1 MAPNRQATVRRRAP
15 RLHGSHSHQL
25 SDCYGLCVCVEST
38 TANRRFRIRH
48 HGFRS
53 DTMNIEVNIDGVYY
67 PATAERLSKDES
79 SLEVSYPGDWR
90 PKEAVSFPNCRV
102 LQAQS
107 SHAIHKGDTIEAL
120 FEQTNGQCGW
130 QRASV
135 REIKAEFIVVDSIE
149 GPQHTDVVA
158 ANKCRNGAQYTRIT
172 AAELR
177 TETISVP
184 EDLVDHFS
192 IDANLLE
199 FQNTVKDISMS
210 FDKERREIKL
220 NSFVSLSLK
229 KAVVLSEMFFR
240 DVRLKS
246 QLRARAE
253 EAERLLQHGSQRNE
267 KDSPFV
273 DEFEVAADL
282 MGLAIGTHGSNIQ
295 RARNVEDVDDIQILE
310 GGGDGQS
317 CIIKIFAK
325 TAAAAQK
332 ARAQLDFGVE
342 CVHVPRFLVGKLI
355 GKNGKCIQEI
365 VDKSGVIRVQIA
377 GEDDDNMDPVP
388 FSFTGT
394 RESTSMAAFLV
405 DFQINHLKE
414 TEGLRNNI
422 EDMMRQ
428 AYNNSERF
436 QRGSDG
442 YQRNG
447 YGDRGGFDRR
457 GRRGRGRGGYRNGS
471 AQNGGA
477 SDGNSNTG
485 GKPWRG
491 DNNRYSDE
499 EWSGAEESKHR
510 EERGEEPEQR
520 RQGRQRGGSMS
531 GERGG
536 NAGRKRERRR
546 S

>member
-1 MAPNRQATVRRRAP
+1 
-15 RLHGSHSHQL
+15 
-25 SDCYGLCVCVEST
+25 
-38 TANRRFRIRH
+38 
-48 HGFRS
+48 
-53 DTMNIEVNIDGVYY
+53 MNVEVNIDGVYY
-67 PATAERLSKDES
+67 PAIAERISNEGN
-79 SLEVSYPGDWR
+79 SLEASYPGDWR
-90 PKEAVSFPNCRV
+90 PRESVSFANCRV

-107 SHAIHKGDTIEAL
+107 SHPIHKGDVIEAL
-120 FEQTNGQCGW
+120 FEQSNGQSGW
-130 QRASV
+130 QKASV
-135 REIKAEFIVVDSIE
+135 REIKADFIVVDSVE

-158 ANKCRNGAQYTRIT
+158 ANKCRNGAVYAQVN
-172 AAELR
+172 AASLR
-177 TETISVP
+177 TDSIGVP
-184 EDLVDHFS
+184 EDLVEHFS
-192 IDANLLE
+192 VDRNLME

-210 FDKERREIKL
+210 FDKDSREIKL
-220 NSFVSLSLK
+220 TSFGTMSLK

-240 DVRLKS
+240 DVRLKN

-253 EAERLLQHGSQRNE
+253 EAERLLQHGSQRND

-295 RARNVEDVDDIQILE
+295 RARNVEDVDDIQVFE
-310 GGGDGQS
+310 GGGDGQP

-377 GEDDDNMDPVP
+377 GEDDDSMDPVP

-428 AYNNSERF
+428 AYSNTERF
-436 QRGSDG
+436 QRNSDG

-457 GRRGRGRGGYRNGS
+457 GGRRGRGRGGSYRNPGS
-471 AQNGGA
+471 QNGGSTNGGSSA
-477 SDGNSNTG
+477 S

-491 DNNRYSDE
+491 DSNRYSDE
-499 EWSGAEESKHR
+499 EWSGAEEAKHR
-510 EERGEEPEQR
+510 EEHGDEQEQR
-520 RQGRQRGGSMS
+520 RQGRQRGGSA
-531 GERGG
+531 GERGSNG
-536 NAGRKRERRR
+536 GRRR
-546 S
+546 GRGAYNRNGV